1 MPTSDHLER
10 LYGICGRLEEY
21 KLLPVFQKTTPETRA
36 MIVAFWKRNRA
47 LPAAADAEARANQV
61 VIMAVGEEGQPVAV
75 STVYRD
81 SFAHTGMKDAPA
93 GDFYFFRTFVQPGD
107 RVHHLSRKITACTY
121 DHLKT
126 LPGSQGAKG
135 VVIVAENPKLT
146 KPVLDRLVGTLGWAH
161 IGTDARG
168 KLVYRRDF

>member
-1 MPTSDHLER
+1 MQTSDQLER

-36 MIVAFWKRNRA
+36 MIVAFWQRNCA
-47 LPAAADAEARANQV
+47 LPAGADAEARANQV
-61 VIMAVGEEGQPVAV
+61 VIMAVGEEGQTVAV
-75 STVYRD
+75 STVYKD
-81 SFAHTGMKDAPA
+81 SFAHTGMKDAPT

-126 LPGSQGAKG
+126 CADSQGAKG

-161 IGTDARG
+161 IGAEARG

>member
-1 MPTSDHLER
+1 ME
-10 LYGICGRLEEY
+10 GY
-21 KLLPVFQKTTPETRA
+21 KLLPVFQKTTPEVRA
-36 MIVAFWKRNRA
+36 MIVGFWQRNRA
-47 LPAAADAEARANQV
+47 LPANADAEARAKQV
-61 VIMAVGEEGQPVAV
+61 VILALGEDGQPVAV
-75 STVYRD
+75 STVYKD

-93 GDFYFFRTFVQPGD
+93 GSFYFFRTFVQPGD

-126 LPGSQGAKG
+126 CADSQDAKG

-146 KPVLDRLVGTLGWAH
+146 QPVLDRLVGTLGWRH
-161 IGTDARG
+161 IGADSRG